1 MSINSLF
8 SYGWEILTVIGALGF
23 FIFGMKIMSD
33 GIQKAAGDQLRT
45 ILRTMTS
52 NRFSGLFT
60 GFVTTSL
67 IQSSSATTVMVV
79 SFVNAGL
86 LRLREAIGVI
96 MGANIGTT
104 VTGLLIALFG
114 FSKFSLADATLPILA
129 IGFPMIFSKK
139 DKVKNLGEFIIGFA
153 LLFMGLDAL
162 KGLVPA
168 DLKKGDMLV
177 DQFGVVIEYL
187 NSFGIFEVP
196 VYILIGTL
204 LTVVVQSSSAAMA
217 ITLVLCNSG
226 LIPFEAAA
234 AIILGENIG
243 TTITANIAALV
254 GNVHAKRAARAHF
267 VFNVMGVLWM
277 IFLFSPFTS
286 GISWL
291 TEFMGGSGVLPATTD
306 GTPIGNPQTQQEAVK
321 WGLVFFHVCF
331 NVINTMLLIWF
342 VPQIE
347 KFVIRITKGAETE
360 DDQSFRL
367 RHLGGTVTSPELTI
381 LAAYKEMGHFGE
393 ILTRMLGF
401 TKELIDVDIEPKR
414 QKKLM
419 ERIVKYEEI
428 TDRIEEEIGEFLSE
442 LSEQEISEE
451 TSKTIRRLMTIIHE
465 QERIGDLLLQIAID
479 RERIRKS
486 EKSLR
491 KSQISDLTSML
502 DLIEKGMV
510 VCTGNIKSDQRQ
522 LSIDKAQGVHDDI
535 DRLYQE
541 VNEKA
546 IKSIQ
551 KGKIPVKP
559 GLMYKEML
567 GSMERIGAHQLNITE
582 LLLRM

>member
-1 MSINSLF
+1 MSINSFF
-8 SYGWEILTVIGALGF
+8 SYSWEILTVIGALGF

-60 GFVTTSL
+60 GFITTSL

-104 VTGLLIALFG
+104 ITGLLIALFG

-162 KGLVPA
+162 KGLVPS
-168 DLKKGDMLV
+168 DLKQGDMLV
-177 DQFGVVIEYL
+177 DQFDTVITYL
-187 NSFGIFEVP
+187 SGFGIFRIP
-196 VYILIGTL
+196 IFILIGTL

-226 LIPFEAAA
+226 LIPFEVAA

-243 TTITANIAALV
+243 TTITANIAALI

-267 VFNVMGVLWM
+267 VFNVVGVLWM
-277 IFLFSPFTS
+277 MMLFTPFTNGIGMLVEYMGAS
-286 GISWL
+286 GMLPS
-291 TEFMGGSGVLPATTD
+291 TED
-306 GTPIGNPQTQQEAVK
+306 GTLIGNPFEQKEAIK

-331 NVINTMLLIWF
+331 NIINTFLLIWF
-342 VPQIE
+342 VKQIE
-347 KFVIRITKGAETE
+347 QLVVRFTPGTDTDE
-360 DDQSFRL
+360 DQSFRL
-367 RHLGGTVTSPELTI
+367 RHLGGSITSPEMTI
-381 LAAYKEMGHFGE
+381 LAAYKEMGHFNE

-401 TKELIDVDIEPKR
+401 TRELLDTDIDPKR

-419 ERIVKYEEI
+419 GRIEKYEEI
-428 TDRIEEEIGEFLSE
+428 TDRIEDEIGDFLSE

-451 TSKTIRRLMTIIHE
+451 TSKNIRRLMTIIHE

-486 EKSLR
+486 EKALK
-491 KSQISDLTSML
+491 KSQIADLLRMM
-502 DLIEKGMV
+502 DLIEQGLV
-510 VCTGNIKSDQRQ
+510 VCTGNIQTDQRL
-522 LSIDKAQGVHDDI
+522 LSSDKAQGIHDDI
-535 DRLYQE
+535 NRLYQE

-546 IKSIQ
+546 IKQIQ

-567 GSMERIGAHQLNITE
+567 GSMERIGSHELNITE
-582 LLLRM
+582 LLLGL